1 MKMALGSVEMPLPG
15 ESKRACSSL
24 LALSRL
30 WVEHTLSWK
39 SPHHSLHDTI
49 ALLISSISSY
59 SSQSLCSFLPL
70 CQLLKYHCSLSFNHL
85 CPCLSKRGLW
95 NSSIAILWTM
105 METQTCGPS
114 PRPSESESAFAQNS
128 QAFTGT
134 FQPEKCCFPWPLLIL
149 RISPKQSHL
158 PLQLSSVLLYR
169 WRKRA
174 SPAQLSPL
182 SSLHVYGLCLFFV
195 WVKPWGI
202 WNLNALTGYQ
212 TRATCSRSAASWP
225 LDHRE
230 VPLAQ
235 IAVRIS
241 ARFT

>member
-30 WVEHTLSWK
+30 RTHSLSWK

-70 CQLLKYHCSLSFNHL
+70 CRLLKYHCSLSFNHL

-114 PRPSESESAFAQNS
+114 PRPSESESAFAHNS
-128 QAFTGT
+128 QGIYRHIPAWEVLLSLASSHPTHFFQAISSALTT
-134 FQPEKCCFPWPLLIL
+134 FISTLIL
-149 RISPKQSHL
+149 MMQTRISSPA
-158 PLQLSSVLLYR
+158 LSSELLACL
-169 WRKRA
+169 WA
-174 SPAQLSPL
+174 LS
-182 SSLHVYGLCLFFV
+182 VFCL
-195 WVKPWGI
+195 G
-202 WNLNALTGYQ
+202 
-212 TRATCSRSAASWP
+212 
-225 LDHRE
+225 
-230 VPLAQ
+230 
-235 IAVRIS
+235 
-241 ARFT
+241 